1 VLVGIAIVGTGDLGA
16 VALCAMV
23 GAGAATG
30 AGIGQ
35 LLGSLS
41 FASHGAGQIKTG
53 SGNVFTNSKPA
64 ARAHV
69 DTAACD
75 QHGPA
80 PQILAQGSDSVYIN
94 GQPAARVGDRTVCDG
109 KISSG
114 SANVFIGGGTE
125 TTDAISPEVPGW
137 LERAVL
143 VVGLGSA
150 FVLASPVIVIA
161 GLVGGVVG
169 GLGGNWAGGKL
180 YGEGSDGQKLMAF
193 GGALLG
199 GGLGAKGGKAFDAR
213 YEIKVQGVGSN
224 FGNVKI
230 QRRTVPGKTGEK
242 VPSYKVPHSPVTKT
256 QRASLKAKLE
266 NRTLTKNEYKR
277 MEWDRRFANKRAKGV
292 SRFWADERARLK
304 LGEPTTRDWSV
315 EQKTDILASRTPK
328 YNNESIQGHHKYNAL
343 DHPQLASDPK
353 NIYPATRTE
362 HFERWHG
369 GSWRNDSFGKPLNV
383 KFPEEF

>member
-1 VLVGIAIVGTGDLGA
+1 
-16 VALCAMV
+16 M
-23 GAGAATG
+23 AG
-30 AGIGQ
+30 
-35 LLGSLS
+35 
-41 FASHGAGQIKTG
+41 
-53 SGNVFTNSKPA
+53 
-64 ARAHV
+64 
-69 DTAACD
+69 
-75 QHGPA
+75 
-80 PQILAQGSDSVYIN
+80 Y
-94 GQPAARVGDRTVCDG
+94 
-109 KISSG
+109 
-114 SANVFIGGGTE
+114 
-125 TTDAISPEVPGW
+125 
-137 LERAVL
+137 
-143 VVGLGSA
+143 
-150 FVLASPVIVIA
+150 
-161 GLVGGVVG
+161 
-169 GLGGNWAGGKL
+169 WAGGEL
-180 YGEGSDGQKLMAF
+180 FGQGSDGQKLMAF
-193 GGALLG
+193 GGAFLG
-199 GGLGAKGGKAFDAR
+199 GGLGAKSGKSFDAR

-343 DHPQLASDPK
+343 DHPPLASDPK